1 MSRVV
6 VPICNPTSNGGVFL
20 FLYIFASISCVLAI
34 LTGMRWNL
42 RVALICISLITKDV
56 EYFFRCFS
64 AIQVSIV
71 EKSLSI
77 SVPHFLIGLFG
88 SLESNFLISLYIL
101 DIISLSNVQ
110 LVKIFFPISWLPF
123 CPIDSGL

>member
-1 MSRVV
+1 
-6 VPICNPTSNGGVFL
+6 
-20 FLYIFASISCVLAI
+20 
-34 LTGMRWNL
+34 MRLNH
-42 RVALICISLITKDV
+42 RDVLICVSLMTKDV

-88 SLESNFLISLYIL
+88 SLESNFLIFLCFTNCVFGVLFEKLLKKGSKSLVIREML
-101 DIISLSNVQ
+101 IKMSLRFH
-110 LVKIFFPISWLPF
+110 LTPIRM
-123 CPIDSGL
+123 DKMKTSGDNICW